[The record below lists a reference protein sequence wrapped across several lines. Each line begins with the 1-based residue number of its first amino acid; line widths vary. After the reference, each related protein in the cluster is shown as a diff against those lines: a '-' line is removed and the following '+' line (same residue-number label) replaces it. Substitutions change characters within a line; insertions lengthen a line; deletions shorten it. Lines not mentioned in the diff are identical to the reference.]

1 MMHCL
6 SIVRVPRVTLNVGG
20 AIGDENYTMSG
31 PSFDPRYGGCFQL
44 NEGRREQ
51 FFFIFISLNFLLI
64 IALRVSWIF
73 KPRLFNLLFF
83 S

>member
-51 FFFIFISLNFLLI
+51 FFFIFIFFTSFSTNYSTACVLDFQATVI
-64 IALRVSWIF
+64 QPFIF
-73 KPRLFNLLFF
+73 
-83 S
+83 